1 MGGKEKEIG
10 SLGRIIKNLYLLLI
24 PSLKSKANECGI
36 LMPGGAFQMMVSCI
50 IVQNLVK
57 YTFNII
63 VKFNVK
69 FGLLTWPMLLL

>member
-24 PSLKSKANECGI
+24 QSLKSKANECGI

-50 IVQNLVK
+50 IV
-57 YTFNII
+57 
-63 VKFNVK
+63 
-69 FGLLTWPMLLL
+69 